1 VPQSGTFWLLGKTY
15 LTQYQGP
22 NPIGCHRL
30 GERGANVKRSIIALL
45 LGGLLLIGTP
55 GAAFAD
61 RDRGGKHS
69 HHESDDN
76 DHSFGHR
83 HFIFDRYF
91 DWPEFYSYPFYGG
104 YRGYYGGSYG
114 RGYYGGPYYGDVPCG
129 DGGYAFRG
137 FYRFPFT
144 PRCHYPGTP
153 EPASTCGSAFSGC
166 AYQGTGEQGG
176 YGDARPDM
184 GMAPGNGTVVIRD
197 IAFNP
202 AQITTKVG
210 DVVVW
215 SFDDN
220 GQAHTVTADD
230 NSFDSGMMTTGEFR
244 HTFDKPG
251 TYAYHCHVHPDR
263 MMGTVIVTG

>member
-1 VPQSGTFWLLGKTY
+1 M
-15 LTQYQGP
+15 
-22 NPIGCHRL
+22 
-30 GERGANVKRSIIALL
+30 L

-61 RDRGGKHS
+61 RDRGSKNS

-76 DHSFGHR
+76 DHSFEHR

-104 YRGYYGGSYG
+104 YYGGCGGYYGGCGGYG
-114 RGYYGGPYYGDVPCG
+114 GGYYGGPYYGDVPCG
-129 DGGYAFRG
+129 GGGYGYRS
-137 FYRFPFT
+137 FYRFPFQ

-153 EPASTCGSAFSGC
+153 EPPSTCASAFSGC
-166 AYQGTGEQGG
+166 SYQGRGDQ
-176 YGDARPDM
+176 YGNAKPDM
-184 GMAPGNGTVVIRD
+184 GMAPGSGAVVIRD
-197 IAFNP
+197 LAFNP
-202 AQITTKVG
+202 PKITTKVG
-210 DVVVW
+210 EAVVW

-230 NSFDSGMMTTGEFR
+230 NSFDSGRMTSGEFR

-251 TYAYHCHVHPDR
+251 TYAYHCQVHPDR